1 MEDKPYKIFYP
12 AGIPELF
19 SQWSLYPGGVL
30 YAGGTSFLRNQ
41 AGKMPELPPV
51 ILSLEGIG
59 DLKKISR
66 TERYIEIG
74 SMVTL
79 GRILDLGKIVPDILK
94 HCIENISSLHVR
106 NMATI
111 GGNICLPA
119 MDCSAAL
126 TALDASYEFRN
137 AQSSR
142 WVQASR
148 FALMSEMP
156 HINNQELLSRIRIPL
171 DTWDFSAYHKFAWQ
185 GNRSRTAIFMAKT
198 QKNLLSDIRIIYK
211 TAAILRDK
219 VSESILI
226 GKGLP
231 LNRRIINEFIGHW
244 DAFICA
250 KENVD
255 ELSRKEFENFIEVNI
270 SKLSE

>member
-12 AGIPELF
+12 SGISELF
-19 SQWSLYPGGVL
+19 NQWPLYPDGVL
-30 YAGGTSFLRNQ
+30 YAGGTSFLRDQ

-51 ILSLEGIG
+51 IFSLEGIG

-74 SMVTL
+74 SMVKL
-79 GRILDLGKIVPDILK
+79 GKILDLGKIVPDVLK

-111 GGNICLPA
+111 GGNICLVA

-137 AQSSR
+137 PQSSR
-142 WVQASR
+142 WISASR
-148 FALMSEMP
+148 FAMMNGANSK
-156 HINNQELLSRIRIPL
+156 ELLTRIRIPL

-198 QKNLLSDIRIIYK
+198 QKNLLSDIRVIYK
-211 TAAILRDK
+211 TSSILRDK
-219 VSESILI
+219 ISESILI

-231 LNRRIINEFIGHW
+231 LNRRIINEFIAHW
-244 DAFICA
+244 DLFLDT

-270 SKLSE
+270 RKLSE

>member
-1 MEDKPYKIFYP
+1 MEDKPYQIFYP
-12 AGIPELF
+12 TGIQELF
-19 SQWSLYPGGVL
+19 NRWSLYPDGVL

-41 AGKMPELPPV
+41 AGKMPELPSA
-51 ILSLEGIG
+51 ILSLEGIE

-74 SMVTL
+74 SMVKL
-79 GRILDLGKIVPDILK
+79 GKILDLGKIVPDVLK
-94 HCIENISSLHVR
+94 RCIENISSLHVR

-119 MDCSAAL
+119 MDCSAVL
-126 TALDASYEFRN
+126 TALDASYEFKN
-137 AQSSR
+137 PQSSR
-142 WVQASR
+142 WIPASR
-148 FALMSEMP
+148 FAMLNGA
-156 HINNQELLSRIRIPL
+156 NNHELLTRIRIPL

-198 QKNLLSDIRIIYK
+198 QKNLLSDIRIFYK
-211 TAAILRDK
+211 TASIIRDK
-219 VSESILI
+219 IGESILI

-231 LNRRIINEFIGHW
+231 LNRRIINEFIAHW
-244 DAFICA
+244 DSYFCS

-270 SKLSE
+270 EKLSE